1 MNISYFIAKRYF
13 FRKSQN
19 NFVHFISL
27 VSFFGVMVGSAAL
40 ILVLSVFNGFEDLV
54 LNMYNSFDPHIKIQ
68 TTQGKVFERE
78 PIEKKLSTYDQIE
91 ENIFVLEEKVL
102 LNYND
107 KEFIAIAKGV
117 SDNYEKAIHF
127 DSLIVEGRGLS
138 SSDMDNVAVMGSG
151 IAYYLSM
158 GLGSVFENIQ
168 LYIPK
173 REEKTLLNIQK
184 AFEQHNIVPVGIFNI
199 QNEIDSEY
207 FITPLSFLQKISN
220 RENRISSVEIKLK
233 DPKEMYDFQQ
243 LLKNSLGNNYLI
255 QNRFEQQQFLYKILN
270 SEKLAVFIIF
280 LFIILIATF
289 NIIGSLTMLILDKRK
304 DIFTLKSL
312 GLNKIQIQK
321 IFFKKNMFTILF
333 GVLIGLL
340 MGLSIAFVQQNFGLI
355 SLGDG
360 NFVVDSFPVSI
371 RFSDVILVFSTVFI
385 TGVFSSWIPAKIL
398 TKKLF
403 R

>member
-68 TTQGKVFERE
+68 TTQGKVFERD
-78 PIEKKLSTYDQIE
+78 PIEKKLSIYDQIE

-127 DSLIVEGRGLS
+127 ESLIVEGRGLS

-184 AFEQHNIVPVGIFNI
+184 AFEQHNVVPVGIFNI

-233 DPKEMYDFQQ
+233 DPKEMYDLQQ

-385 TGVFSSWIPAKIL
+385 IGVFSSWIPAKIL

>member
-68 TTQGKVFERE
+68 TTQGKVFERD

-220 RENRISSVEIKLK
+220 RENRISSIEIKLK
-233 DPKEMYDFQQ
+233 NPKEMYDFQQ

-312 GLNKIQIQK
+312 GLNNIQIQK

-340 MGLSIAFVQQNFGLI
+340 MGLSIAFAQQNFGLI

>member
-68 TTQGKVFERE
+68 TTQGKVFERD
-78 PIEKKLSTYDQIE
+78 PIEKKLSIYDQIE

-127 DSLIVEGRGLS
+127 ESLIVEGRGLS

-233 DPKEMYDFQQ
+233 DPKEMYDLQQ

-385 TGVFSSWIPAKIL
+385 IGVFSSWIPAKIL

>member
-233 DPKEMYDFQQ
+233 NPKEMYDFQQ

-312 GLNKIQIQK
+312 GLNNIQIQK

-340 MGLSIAFVQQNFGLI
+340 MGLSIAFAQQNFGLI

>member
-340 MGLSIAFVQQNFGLI
+340 MGLSIAFAQQNFGLI

-385 TGVFSSWIPAKIL
+385 IGVFSSWIPAKIL

>member
-220 RENRISSVEIKLK
+220 RENRISSIEIKLK
-233 DPKEMYDFQQ
+233 NPKEMYDFQQ

-312 GLNKIQIQK
+312 GLNNIQIQK

-340 MGLSIAFVQQNFGLI
+340 MGLSIAFAQQNFGLI

>member
-220 RENRISSVEIKLK
+220 RENRISSIEIKLK
-233 DPKEMYDFQQ
+233 NPKEMYDFQQ

-304 DIFTLKSL
+304 DIFTLKSF

-340 MGLSIAFVQQNFGLI
+340 MGLSIAFAQQNFGLI

>member
-68 TTQGKVFERE
+68 TTQGKVFERD

-233 DPKEMYDFQQ
+233 DPKEMYDLQQ

-340 MGLSIAFVQQNFGLI
+340 MGLSIAFAQQNFGLI

-385 TGVFSSWIPAKIL
+385 IGVFSSWIPAKIL

>member
-68 TTQGKVFERE
+68 TTQGKVFERD

-138 SSDMDNVAVMGSG
+138 SSDIDNVAVMGSG

-233 DPKEMYDFQQ
+233 DPKEMYDLQQ

-340 MGLSIAFVQQNFGLI
+340 MGLSIAFAQQNFGLI

-385 TGVFSSWIPAKIL
+385 IGVFSSWIPAKIL

>member
-233 DPKEMYDFQQ
+233 NPKEMYDFQQ

-340 MGLSIAFVQQNFGLI
+340 MGLSIAFAQQNFGLI

-385 TGVFSSWIPAKIL
+385 IGVFSSWIPAKIL

>member
-138 SSDMDNVAVMGSG
+138 SSEMDNVAVMGSG

-233 DPKEMYDFQQ
+233 DPKEMYDLQQ

-340 MGLSIAFVQQNFGLI
+340 MGLSIAFAQQNFGLI

-385 TGVFSSWIPAKIL
+385 IGVFSSWIPAKIL

>member
-68 TTQGKVFERE
+68 TTQGKVFERD

-233 DPKEMYDFQQ
+233 DPKEMYDLQQ

-340 MGLSIAFVQQNFGLI
+340 MGLSIAFAQQNFGLI

>member
-207 FITPLSFLQKISN
+207 FIIPLSFLQKISN

-233 DPKEMYDFQQ
+233 DPKEMYDFQK

-321 IFFKKNMFTILF
+321 IFFKKNMLTIFF

-371 RFSDVILVFSTVFI
+371 RVSDVILVFSTVFLI
-385 TGVFSSWIPAKIL
+385 GIFSSWIPAKIL

>member
-233 DPKEMYDFQQ
+233 DPKEMYDLQQ

-312 GLNKIQIQK
+312 GLNKNQIQK

-340 MGLSIAFVQQNFGLI
+340 MGLSIAFAQQNFGLI

-385 TGVFSSWIPAKIL
+385 IGVFSSWIPAKIL

>member
-233 DPKEMYDFQQ
+233 NPKEMYDFQQ

-321 IFFKKNMFTILF
+321 IFFKKNIFTILF

-340 MGLSIAFVQQNFGLI
+340 MGLSIAFAQQNFGLI

-385 TGVFSSWIPAKIL
+385 IGVFSSWIPAKIL

>member
-233 DPKEMYDFQQ
+233 DPKEMYDLQQ

-340 MGLSIAFVQQNFGLI
+340 MGLSIAFAQQNFGLI

>member
-151 IAYYLSM
+151 SAYYLSM

-233 DPKEMYDFQQ
+233 NPKEMYDFQQ

-312 GLNKIQIQK
+312 GLNNIQIQK

-340 MGLSIAFVQQNFGLI
+340 MGLSIAFAQQNFGLI

>member
-68 TTQGKVFERE
+68 TTQGKVFERDS
-78 PIEKKLSTYDQIE
+78 IEKKLSTYDQIE

-233 DPKEMYDFQQ
+233 NPKEMYDFQQ

-340 MGLSIAFVQQNFGLI
+340 MGLSIAFAQQNFGLI

>member
-233 DPKEMYDFQQ
+233 DPKEMYDLQQ

-340 MGLSIAFVQQNFGLI
+340 MGLSIAFAQQNFGLI

-385 TGVFSSWIPAKIL
+385 IGVFSSWIPAKIL

>member
-127 DSLIVEGRGLS
+127 DSFIVEGRGLS

-233 DPKEMYDFQQ
+233 DPKEMYDLQQ

-340 MGLSIAFVQQNFGLI
+340 MGLSIAFAQQNFGLI

-385 TGVFSSWIPAKIL
+385 IGVFSSWIPAKIL

>member
-233 DPKEMYDFQQ
+233 NPKEMYDFQQ

-340 MGLSIAFVQQNFGLI
+340 MGLSIAFAQQNFGLI

>member
-78 PIEKKLSTYDQIE
+78 PIEKKLATYDQIE

-233 DPKEMYDFQQ
+233 DPKEMYDLQQ

-340 MGLSIAFVQQNFGLI
+340 MGLSIAFAQQNFGLI

-385 TGVFSSWIPAKIL
+385 IGVFSSWIPAKIL

>member
-233 DPKEMYDFQQ
+233 DPNEMYDLQQ

-340 MGLSIAFVQQNFGLI
+340 MGLSIAFAQQNFGLI

-360 NFVVDSFPVSI
+360 YFVVDSFPVSI

-385 TGVFSSWIPAKIL
+385 IGVLSSWIPAKIL

>member
-127 DSLIVEGRGLS
+127 DSLLVEGRGLS

-233 DPKEMYDFQQ
+233 DPKEMYDLQQ

-340 MGLSIAFVQQNFGLI
+340 MGLSIAFAQQNFGLI

-385 TGVFSSWIPAKIL
+385 IGVFSSWIPAKIL